1 MKNQPSFVR
10 QGGFLLKFVWERARK
25 LGRERARPWRR
36 RACCMPF
43 PFSYQAAKTAA
54 SVPGG
59 MQSSFKEGQFSIP
72 LPPVKPDDQEQER

>member
-1 MKNQPSFVR
+1 
-10 QGGFLLKFVWERARK
+10 
-25 LGRERARPWRR
+25 
-36 RACCMPF
+36 MPF